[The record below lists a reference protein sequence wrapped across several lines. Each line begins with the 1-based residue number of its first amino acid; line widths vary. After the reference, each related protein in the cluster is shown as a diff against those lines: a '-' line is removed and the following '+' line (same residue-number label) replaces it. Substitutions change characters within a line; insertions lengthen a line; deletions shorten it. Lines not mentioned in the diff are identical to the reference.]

1 MNPAAEKIALI
12 TGAAGGIG
20 RALCAEFKKSGYRVI
35 ATDVIE
41 LPGLLCDRFV
51 KADLKSIC
59 RDEESLKSF
68 VREVEIDVQNEGIT
82 ALVNNAAVQILGRTS
97 AVSIQNWRDTLDVN
111 LLAPFLLTQA
121 LLPHLEKANG
131 SVINIGSVHAVATKP
146 GFVCYATS
154 KAALVGL
161 TRALAV
167 DLGGRVR
174 VNAVNPAAV
183 ATPMLREGFQGK
195 EDRLAALEG
204 MHPIGRIAN
213 PAEVARTVLFLASS
227 DASFI
232 AGTAFSVDGGI
243 LSRLHDP
250 E

>member
-1 MNPAAEKIALI
+1 MMLGVPKVVLI

-20 RALCAEFKKSGYRVI
+20 QALCREFKKNGYLVI
-35 ATDVIE
+35 ATDRVE
-41 LPGLLCDRFV
+41 PSGLGCDRFV
-51 KADLKSIC
+51 KTDLQSLC
-59 RDEESLKSF
+59 RDEGSLQKF
-68 VREVEIDVQNEGIT
+68 VAEVEIPETGLTV
-82 ALVNNAAVQILGRTS
+82 LVNNAAVQILNRTPEIS
-97 AVSIQNWRDTLDVN
+97 RQNWYDTLDVN

-121 LLPHLEKANG
+121 FLPVLEKAGG
-131 SVINIGSVHAVATKP
+131 SVINIASVHAVATKP

-167 DLGGRVR
+167 DLEGRVR

-183 ATPMLREGFQGK
+183 ATPMLREGFRGR
-195 EDRLAALEG
+195 EERLATLAG
-204 MHPIGRIAN
+204 MHPIGRIAE
-213 PAEVARTVLFLASS
+213 PEEVARAVAFLSS
-227 DASFI
+227 SEASFI
-232 AGTAFSVDGGI
+232 TGATLNVDGGI

>member
-1 MNPAAEKIALI
+1 MLDGPKVALI

-20 RALCAEFKKSGYRVI
+20 QALCREFKKNGYLVI
-35 ATDVIE
+35 ATDQVE
-41 LPGLLCDRFV
+41 FSGLVCDRFIRT
-51 KADLKSIC
+51 DLQSLC
-59 RDEESLKSF
+59 QDEKNLLKF
-68 VREVEIDVQNEGIT
+68 VTEVNIPEDRLTV
-82 ALVNNAAVQILGRTS
+82 LVNNAAVQILNRTS
-97 AVSIQNWRDTLDVN
+97 ELSRQDWYDTLNVN

-121 LLPHLEKANG
+121 FLPALEKAGG
-131 SVINIGSVHAVATKP
+131 SVINIASVHAIATKP

-183 ATPMLREGFQGK
+183 ATPMLREGFRGK
-195 EDRLAALEG
+195 EDRFAALAEV
-204 MHPIGRIAN
+204 HPLGRIAE
-213 PAEVARTVLFLASS
+213 PEEVARAVVFLSS
-227 DASFI
+227 SEASFVTG
-232 AGTAFSVDGGI
+232 ATFNVDGGV

>member
-1 MNPAAEKIALI
+1 MPDGPNVVLI

-20 RALCAEFKKSGYRVI
+20 QALCREFKKNGYLVI
-35 ATDVIE
+35 ATDRIE
-41 LPGLLCDRFV
+41 SSGLACDRFV
-51 KADLKSIC
+51 KTDLQSLC
-59 RDEESLKSF
+59 RDQKSLQKF
-68 VREVEIDVQNEGIT
+68 VMAVDIPETGLT
-82 ALVNNAAVQILGRTS
+82 ALVNNAAVQILNKTPEISR
-97 AVSIQNWRDTLDVN
+97 QNWYDTLEVN

-121 LLPHLEKANG
+121 FLPALERAGG

-183 ATPMLREGFQGK
+183 ATLMLREGFRNK
-195 EDRLAALEG
+195 EERLATLAG
-204 MHPIGRIAN
+204 MHPVGRIAE
-213 PAEVARTVLFLASS
+213 PEEVAQAVVFLASS
-227 DASFI
+227 GASFI
-232 AGTAFSVDGGI
+232 TGTTFNVDGGI

>member
-1 MNPAAEKIALI
+1 VMLGSPKVALI

-20 RALCAEFKKSGYRVI
+20 QALCREFKKNGYLVI
-35 ATDVIE
+35 ATDRVE
-41 LPGLLCDRFV
+41 LSGLVCDRFV
-51 KADLKSIC
+51 KSDLQSLC
-59 RDEESLKSF
+59 RDEGSLQKF
-68 VREVEIDVQNEGIT
+68 VTEVNIPEDGLT
-82 ALVNNAAVQILGRTS
+82 ALVNNAAVQILNKTS
-97 AVSIQNWRDTLDVN
+97 EISLQDWRDTLDVN
-111 LLAPFLLTQA
+111 LLAPFVLTQA
-121 LLPHLEKANG
+121 LLSALKKAGG

-183 ATPMLREGFQGK
+183 ATPMLREGFRGK
-195 EDRLAALEG
+195 EDRLAALAE
-204 MHPIGRIAN
+204 MHPIGRIAE
-213 PAEVARTVLFLASS
+213 PEEVARAVVFLSS
-227 DASFI
+227 SEASFVTGAI
-232 AGTAFSVDGGI
+232 FNVDGGI